1 MEVNSGLGVK
11 KGSETSNLKKKLK
24 FEPLGNNLSNLQ
36 ELGKKLKPIHRGAF
50 RRKYGNLLGLLE
62 LEIEIFIVTT
72 LAQYYDSYMRCF
84 TF

>member
-1 MEVNSGLGVK
+1 MGVER
-11 KGSETSNLKKKLK
+11 GSETSDLKKKFK
-24 FEPLGNNLSNLQ
+24 FEPIGNNLSNLQ
-36 ELGKKLKPIHRGAF
+36 ELGKKLKPIYRGAF

-62 LEIEIFIVTT
+62 LEIEISIVTA

>member
-1 MEVNSGLGVK
+1 MEVNSGLGVER
-11 KGSETSNLKKKLK
+11 GSETSELKKKLK
-24 FEPLGNNLSNLQ
+24 FEPIGNNLSNLQ
-36 ELGKKLKPIHRGAF
+36 ELGKKLKPIYRGAF

-62 LEIEIFIVTT
+62 LEIEISIVTT

>member
-1 MEVNSGLGVK
+1 MEINSGLGVER
-11 KGSETSNLKKKLK
+11 GSGTSDFKKKLK
-24 FEPLGNNLSNLQ
+24 FESIGNNPSNLQ

-62 LEIEIFIVTT
+62 LEIEISIVTT